1 MYSVEGDRK
10 RATTADT
17 YSFSFGFASVFF
29 VFAAVLACSTL
40 NHLPTRPGPAPNKRP
55 IRSQRMVGCSVCC
68 DRSCTCDLSHSHVDR
83 ERTEDHKDADRT
95 ECV

>member
-10 RATTADT
+10 RAIRFRRSRCSAFIFLFRGFTRVQYFEPPTNQTRTGAQQKADP
-17 YSFSFGFASVFF
+17 FATHGGVQC
-29 VFAAVLACSTL
+29 VL
-40 NHLPTRPGPAPNKRP
+40 H
-55 IRSQRMVGCSVCC
+55 